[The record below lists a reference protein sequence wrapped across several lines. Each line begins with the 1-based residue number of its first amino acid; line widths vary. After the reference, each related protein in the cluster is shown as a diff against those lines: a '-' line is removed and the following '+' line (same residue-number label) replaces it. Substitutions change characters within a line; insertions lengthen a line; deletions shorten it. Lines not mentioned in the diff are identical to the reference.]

1 MSLKNELYGLMAKE
15 GLEIIEEDKLKEAI
29 NKRAEQ
35 LQTINK

>member
-1 MSLKNELYGLMAKE
+1 MEKE

-29 NKRAEQ
+29 NKSAEQ